1 TIVTYKQQRAR
12 SLRAPW
18 WQRVWMDLWL
28 FIPAIYGWYTL
39 REQGSLLVTT
49 ASSGSVNDPFQNPL
63 LFLVP
68 ALLIFSLTLF
78 ILRLLP
84 AVMSLIASLTARLPG
99 VGALL
104 AARHLSRSTSSYAAP
119 LMLLVL
125 TLSLSAFTASL
136 AQTMDNNL
144 IDQTYYRT
152 GADLRIVE
160 SAESTSSEYTENE
173 STGAAYYFLPVAEHL
188 QVAGVQA
195 AARVGRY
202 RAFASISSG
211 RESGTILGIDRVD
224 FGSVAFWRSDFAPVS
239 LGSMMNALAGTYN
252 GVLVPYSFL
261 REQSLTLHD
270 LIRISIDIG
279 GSRMPVDFEIVG
291 VFDMFP
297 TWYPNDENSGPLFV
311 GNLDYI
317 FQEVGGQ
324 FPYNVWLR
332 IDPEIP
338 SQQIIDGVQDQGLR
352 VQTWQDS
359 VTFITEELQRP
370 QRQGLFGL
378 LSVGFI
384 AAALLT
390 VLGFMLYAFFSFRRR
405 FIELGVLR
413 AVGLSARQM
422 TSFLGWELVFLMSV
436 GLAAGTGLGIMVS
449 NMFIPYLQVGTA
461 SSQIPPFVV
470 QISWPAVFQIYILFG
485 VLFIAALGALVW
497 LLMRMKIFQAIKL
510 GETG

>member
-1 TIVTYKQQRAR
+1 MLIYALSNRAKA
-12 SLRAPW
+12 L
-18 WQRVWMDLWL
+18 
-28 FIPAIYGWYTL
+28 
-39 REQGSLLVTT
+39 
-49 ASSGSVNDPFQNPL
+49 SS
-63 LFLVP
+63 
-68 ALLIFSLTLF
+68 
-78 ILRLLP
+78 
-84 AVMSLIASLTARLPG
+84 
-99 VGALL
+99 
-104 AARHLSRSTSSYAAP
+104 
-119 LMLLVL
+119 
-125 TLSLSAFTASL
+125 
-136 AQTMDNNL
+136 NL
-144 IDQTYYRT
+144 
-152 GADLRIVE
+152 VE
-160 SAESTSSEYTENE
+160 SESA
-173 STGAAYYFLPVAEHL
+173 GAAYYFLPVSEHL

-195 AARVGRY
+195 AARVGRF

-224 FGSVAFWRSDFAPVS
+224 FGNVVFWRSDFAPAS

-261 REQSLTLHD
+261 REQSLTLND

-297 TWYPNDENSGPLFV
+297 TWYPNDESSGPLFV
-311 GNLDYI
+311 ANLDYI
-317 FQEVGGQ
+317 FQEAGGQ
-324 FPYNVWLR
+324 YPYNVWLR
-332 IDPEIP
+332 IDPDIP
-338 SQQIIDGVQDQGLR
+338 SQQIIDGVRDQGLR
-352 VQTWQDS
+352 VQSWQDS

-422 TSFLGWELVFLMSV
+422 TAFLGWELVFLMSV
-436 GLAAGTGLGIMVS
+436 GLIAGTGLGILVS
-449 NMFIPYLQVGTA
+449 NLFIPYLQVGTAA

-485 VLFIAALGALVW
+485 VLFITALGALVW
-497 LLMRMKIFQAIKL
+497 LLLRMKIFQAIKL